1 MKSCERLAVID
12 LGSNSFRL
20 VVFTATEGWWQRS
33 DEIYQVVRIGEG
45 MAATGRLG
53 EEPMHRALA
62 TLDVFAH
69 FCEAAGL
76 SMAPARDQG
85 GAKKNASNLVGAE
98 KESNVSAAGA
108 GSGAVDAVATS
119 AIRDAENAPAFLAE
133 ARKRTRLPIRVL
145 SREQEARYGYLA
157 AVNSTTLSD
166 GCMLDL
172 GGGSMQL
179 VGVRN
184 RRAHESGSWRVGA
197 VRMTERFLPN
207 GGPAKPRQV
216 EALREHVAAELQSA
230 TWLPETRRRLVGI
243 GGTVRGLAAVA
254 QRAEGLP
261 SNGVQGMT
269 VTREALEQIIERLAA
284 LPPSER
290 ASVPGVKPAR
300 ADLILAGAVVVEG
313 ALRAGGF
320 DALEATE
327 AGLREGVF
335 FERHLSK
342 EEGPS
347 RSRGTLASG
356 EHPRFGQPPFGRL
369 RHPLGD
375 PAHPDEPPL
384 FADVRRASV
393 ENLAARYGVDRA
405 HTQHVA
411 TLALGMFDQLARIGL
426 HGGDAGERELLW
438 AACMLHDIGMSVDY
452 DDHHKHSR
460 YLILSAGLP
469 GYSPKE
475 VAIVAQAARYHRKG
489 MPDPGPLAALF
500 GEGDTARLNRCAV
513 LLRLAE
519 DLERSRDQLV
529 KDTVLSAENG
539 SVQLRLLADG
549 GSAVPRWAAGRESEL
564 FARAF
569 DKTLSV
575 VA

>member
-53 EEPMHRALA
+53 EEPMQRALA

-76 SMAPARDQG
+76 T
-85 GAKKNASNLVGAE
+85 GAD
-98 KESNVSAAGA
+98 
-108 GSGAVDAVATS
+108 AVDAVATS
-119 AIRDAENAPAFLAE
+119 AIRDAENAPAFLAQ

-157 AVNSTTLSD
+157 AVNSTTLDD

-179 VGVRN
+179 VGVQG
-184 RRAHESGSWRVGA
+184 RRAQESGSWRVGA
-197 VRMTERFLPN
+197 VRMTERFLPG
-207 GGPAKPRQV
+207 GGPAKPRQI
-216 EALREHVAAELQSA
+216 EALREHVAMELRSA
-230 TWLPETRRRLVGI
+230 TWLPTTGRRLVGI

-254 QRAEGLP
+254 QRTEGLP

-269 VTREALEQIIERLAA
+269 VTREALREIVERLAA
-284 LPPSER
+284 LPPAER

-320 DALEATE
+320 EALEATE

-335 FERHLSK
+335 FERHLS
-342 EEGPS
+342 
-347 RSRGTLASG
+347 
-356 EHPRFGQPPFGRL
+356 
-369 RHPLGD
+369 D
-375 PAHPDEPPL
+375 PANPEVPPL
-384 FADVRRASV
+384 FEDVRRASV

-411 TLALGMFDQLARIGL
+411 TLALGMFDQLARMGL
-426 HGGDAGERELLW
+426 HEGDAQERELLW

-469 GYSPKE
+469 GFSPKE

-500 GEGDTARLNRCAV
+500 GTGDIARLNRCAV

-539 SVQLRLLADG
+539 SVQLRLLAEG

-569 DKTLSV
+569 DKKLSV

>member
-1 MKSCERLAVID
+1 MQSCERFAVID

-76 SMAPARDQG
+76 T
-85 GAKKNASNLVGAE
+85 GA
-98 KESNVSAAGA
+98 
-108 GSGAVDAVATS
+108 GAVDAVATS

-133 ARKRTRLPIRVL
+133 ARKRTKLPIRVL

-179 VGVRN
+179 VGVRD

-207 GGPAKPRQV
+207 GGPAKPRQI
-216 EALREHVAAELQSA
+216 EALREHVAEELQSA
-230 TWLPETRRRLVGI
+230 AWLARTGRRLVGI

-261 SNGVQGMT
+261 SNGVQGVT
-269 VTREALEQIIERLAA
+269 VTREALKEIIERLAA
-284 LPPSER
+284 LAPSER

-335 FERHLSK
+335 FERHLGGSRPGGGG
-342 EEGPS
+342 GPPD
-347 RSRGTLASG
+347 GGGEAS
-356 EHPRFGQPPFGRL
+356 
-369 RHPLGD
+369 
-375 PAHPDEPPL
+375 AVPPL
-384 FADVRRASV
+384 FEDVRRASV
-393 ENLAARYGVDRA
+393 ENLAARYRVDRA
-405 HTQHVA
+405 HTRHVA
-411 TLALGMFDQLARIGL
+411 ALALGMFDQLARMGL
-426 HGGDAGERELLW
+426 HEGDPEERELLW

-469 GYSPKE
+469 GYSPAE
-475 VAIVAQAARYHRKG
+475 AAIVAQAARYHRKG
-489 MPDPGPLAALF
+489 MPDPGPLQALF
-500 GEGDTARLNRCAV
+500 GAGDAARLDRCAV

-539 SVQLRLLADG
+539 SVQLRLVADG
-549 GSAVPRWAAGRESEL
+549 GAAVPRWAAGRESEL